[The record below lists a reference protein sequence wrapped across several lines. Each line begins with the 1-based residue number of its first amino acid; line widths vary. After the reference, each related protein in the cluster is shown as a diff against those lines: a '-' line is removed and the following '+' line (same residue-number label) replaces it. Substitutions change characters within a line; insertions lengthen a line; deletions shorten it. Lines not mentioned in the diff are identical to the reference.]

1 MNFKSRSCRLLIYF
15 SGTAS
20 RYILSEESGQ
30 YGLMAHLS
38 EGHSLDLRVLIAS
51 HDQAIYD
58 DIEEEEK
65 IVDDLDKEGKVKAA
79 TFSESVDIVYD
90 IADENCADSRPRM
103 RDIQKTYI
111 WNLRQISG
119 GDPEELIMMN

>member
-38 EGHSLDLRVLIAS
+38 EGHSLDLRVLMCDLLDAEV
-51 HDQAIYD
+51 YLLMN
-58 DIEEEEK
+58 IENHLESNQP
-65 IVDDLDKEGKVKAA
+65 ITWSL
-79 TFSESVDIVYD
+79 FSEKNMLELVMFSSGNFGKEKASVLS
-90 IADENCADSRPRM
+90 AKTLL
-103 RDIQKTYI
+103 QK
-111 WNLRQISG
+111 L
-119 GDPEELIMMN
+119 